1 VTWFEIGNKVEWI
14 NKKGITMKGE
24 IIAILEPGQIAEDIL
39 DEKERTKISTKN
51 LNAQVTPMSRR
62 ALVKVID
69 HRGWVTYHTQRLG
82 RLMMKESVVETS
94 MNDVMKEL
102 KELRELM
109 EQSNEAIYRNN
120 STMVRT
126 IR

>member
-1 VTWFEIGNKVEWI
+1 MTWFSVGNVVEWETP
-14 NKKGITMKGE
+14 KGITMSGE
-24 IIAILEPGQIAEDIL
+24 IVTILEPGQIAEDIL

-62 ALVKVID
+62 ALVKVVD

-82 RLMMKESVVETS
+82 RLMLKEPIVEIN
-94 MNDVMKEL
+94 MNDVMREL

-109 EQSNEAIYRNN
+109 EKSNEAMYRNN
-120 STMVRT
+120 SAVVRT